1 MVQKKMRRILVTGAS
16 GQIGSE
22 LTPMLREEYGK
33 GNVVASDIRQPNES
47 MILEGPFELL
57 DVTDLN
63 AMKRVVERYSIDSIF
78 HLAALLS
85 ASGEQRPQ
93 TAWHVNMNGLYN
105 VLETAREMNLTRVFN
120 PSSIAAFGPETP
132 RDMTPQETIMR
143 PRTIYGVT
151 KVSGEL
157 LCNYYN
163 QKFGVDVRGIRYP
176 GVISSKT
183 LPGGG
188 TTDYAVEIYYEAT
201 KNRRYTCYLRE
212 DTTLPMIYMPDC
224 LRAACQLM
232 EAELSKLRHHADYNI
247 AALSFS
253 PAELYAEI
261 KKHIP
266 EFTVDYRPDFRQ
278 SIADSWP
285 CSIDDSAAREEWG
298 WKPEFSISAMTT
310 DMLEKL
316 ERRLK

>member
-266 EFTVDYRPDFRQ
+266 EFTVEYRPDFRQ